1 MALAIIITI
10 CATAVFITVVI
21 TNANKAIRMDES
33 YWRIKYEAD
42 HENRAN
48 IIDLNQRILEN
59 TKEVIETNSELLKLL
74 KQDVEEK
81 EDVWINKTI
90 LDQTNPDDD

>member
-1 MALAIIITI
+1 MALAIIFVI
-10 CATAVFITVVI
+10 CGTVMFITVVI

-33 YWRIKYEAD
+33 YWRMKYEAD

-74 KQDVEEK
+74 KQDVEGK
-81 EDVWINKTI
+81 EDVQIKTI

>member
-1 MALAIIITI
+1 MALAIIFVI
-10 CATAVFITVVI
+10 CVTAVFITVVI

-33 YWRIKYEAD
+33 YWKMKYEAA
-42 HENRAN
+42 HEDRAN
-48 IIDLNQRILEN
+48 IIDLNQKILEN

-90 LDQTNPDDD
+90 LDQDQPG